1 MHIVALIQEQHGTYT
16 ASFPDFPNCAV
27 VAHNPDAVMAKA
39 SEALS
44 KHIANIISE
53 GHELPPVRSL
63 SRLVKDPVFV
73 ADSMGLMIALVPYT
87 PSTQELRLTIT
98 MEELLVTQIDWAAKN
113 VGESRSGYIANAARQ
128 RLARDANPT
137 VDSIQPALDSTICSV
152 SAPEVVGTAYDSPT
166 DTATSLACIK
176 EILDRLDADSVGQDS
191 RQSTAKILE
200 PTQRLL
206 VKPAR

>member
-16 ASFPDFPNCAV
+16 ASFPDFPNCSA
-27 VAHNPDAVMAKA
+27 VAHNPDAVMTKA

-44 KHIANIISE
+44 NHIADIISE
-53 GHELPPVRSL
+53 GRELPPVRSL

-73 ADSMGLMIALVPYT
+73 ADSIGLMIALVPYT
-87 PSTQELRLTIT
+87 PSTRELRLTIT
-98 MEELLVTQIDWAAKN
+98 LEELLLTQIDWAAKTVDEN
-113 VGESRSGYIANAARQ
+113 RSEYIATAVRQ

-137 VDSIQPALDSTICSV
+137 VDSTEPALASTISSV
-152 SAPEVVGTAYDSPT
+152 SAPEATGTAYDSPT

-176 EILDRLDADSVGQDS
+176 EILDRLDAGSIGQDS
-191 RQSTAKILE
+191 RQSTAKVLE